1 MVQPLWKT
9 VRRFLKKLK
18 IEVLYE
24 PAIPL
29 LGIYVKETKTNQKG
43 ICTPMLT
50 AALFTI
56 AKVWKQPRCP
66 ST

>member
-1 MVQPLWKT
+1 MVPPLWKI

-29 LGIYVKETKTNQKG
+29 QGVYLMETKSNQKG
-43 ICTPMLT
+43 ICTPRLT